1 MNFRSIF
8 CWSPFSNSASIENHQ
23 QCLNS
28 ADELNS
34 MAFLI
39 SDYYESEE
47 FGQHYQDKRSLAYS
61 FLSTMGSKALVL
73 TKLTQSVSVAG
84 LDYEASCAHELIRNR
99 FRIKLCGPVGL
110 LVFKR
115 ARNGGLRALQIRLKT
130 CSKVGDHIEWQ
141 SKKLFGRRDRKSVV

>member
-1 MNFRSIF
+1 
-8 CWSPFSNSASIENHQ
+8 
-23 QCLNS
+23 
-28 ADELNS
+28 
-34 MAFLI
+34 MAYLI

-47 FGQHYQDKRSLAYS
+47 FSQHYEDRRSLAFS

-73 TKLTQSVSVAG
+73 TKLTNSVSVAG
-84 LDYEASCAHELIRNR
+84 LDYEASCAHEVIRNR

-130 CSKVGDHIEWQ
+130 CSKVGGSHRMAI
-141 SKKLFGRRDRKSVV
+141 KKTIWKTQTFLFKWFEVRQFN